1 MAEEDALLI
10 RSYRVCFDLER
21 RIHKIDRWRIPLPYG
36 LPVRG
41 IAYFGVVLMALLLL
55 SQLPVT
61 GYLLGGLH
69 PALRLA
75 VLPVALAAVLTRW
88 SVDGRQAHEVGLA
101 WARFQAGPKRV
112 AAFQP
117 APGPGPVELGEIA
130 LASDERSARLRP
142 GVVEGPARVILR
154 YPVEAS
160 PRGRTLNVKQ
170 TGEDI
175 LWRGKQVD
183 LRGGQRLVVR

>member
-1 MAEEDALLI
+1 MPDEGAMLI

-21 RIHKIDRWRIPLPYG
+21 RIHKIDRWRVPLPYG

-41 IAYFGVVLMALLLL
+41 IAYFAVVLTAVLLL
-55 SQLPVT
+55 SRLPVT
-61 GYLLGGLH
+61 GYVLGGLH

-88 SVDGRQAHEVGLA
+88 SLDGRQAHEVGLA
-101 WARFQAGPKRV
+101 WARFQSEPKRL
-112 AAFQP
+112 AAFRA
-117 APGPGPVELGEIA
+117 APSPGAVELGEIA
-130 LASDERSARLRP
+130 LASDERSARLRR

-154 YPVEAS
+154 YPVEAR
-160 PRGRTLNVKQ
+160 PRGRTLHVRQ
-170 TGEDI
+170 AGEAI